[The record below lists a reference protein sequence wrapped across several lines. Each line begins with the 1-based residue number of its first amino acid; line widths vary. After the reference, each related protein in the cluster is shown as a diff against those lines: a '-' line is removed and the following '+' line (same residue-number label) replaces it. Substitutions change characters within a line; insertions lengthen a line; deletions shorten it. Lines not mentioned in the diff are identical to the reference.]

1 MNKALIIGVN
11 KYEHFKDLMSVEYDV
26 KCMSE
31 TLDKHFEDMNI
42 KEVTGIKAKSQF
54 LKLELEYFLKNCSSQ
69 DTLILYWA
77 GHGEVYNQKGY
88 LLTSD
93 SIDDDSE
100 FNKIPMSTLT
110 EWIEESPA
118 KAILVLV
125 DCCKSGYLTRS
136 GSNNSIDTAISNELV
151 IRGKGRIIITA
162 ANDENAYSLE
172 DNSNGFFTHA
182 FLMNLDLYIKELNEQ
197 NDNVDITQLYSMI
210 VKDMED
216 GYYKQVPCMKASIE
230 GRFLLKLKSA
240 SSFKNTNISRK
251 NIPLANLTRGGI
263 KQIESLEEVFRGT
276 YLDHRHFMGT
286 VVKYV
291 GLDLLA
297 AKVVEVVP
305 HVLMENFFHLKIEW
319 FNWVQF
325 SKIGLMRESYVLKL
339 DRSEAEVIFKLVNDK
354 KCFVN
359 IRFSIINENLNV
371 ERLSL
376 KIEKKEISFP
386 RNYTRNRTNKF
397 AHSMEEHYSW
407 IFLTKDERYLI
418 TFDNNNNLSK
428 WRIEDREKLQTIN
441 LKSESD
447 ELLIVGYSSI
457 KETILAVEIV
467 KEQYVYY
474 LFNFLGEIIYTQK
487 LDEGV
492 LAYFPDSG
500 DYIIFYHKTELMFVA
515 LSENEDTE
523 KMFKFKKVFFARRQ
537 YPLFCE
543 STEEIFVFNYNRF
556 LVFNRSFE
564 YLKEIPIQDEN
575 VSSILNSDLLLA
587 IKGEY
592 VQVFDVN
599 DKTKKYP
606 QIKLNENY
614 INSKHNIVSN
624 YYYIGYKKADI
635 YSKEKT
641 FEIIDL
647 TLNTSNNDLFL
658 IDGELKTVLVNKDKS
673 FIAVLT
679 KDGKIRVWE

>member
-1 MNKALIIGVN
+1 MIKALIIGVN
-11 KYEHFKDLMSVEYDV
+11 NYDHFKDLMSVEYDV

-31 TLDKHFEDMNI
+31 TLNKHFEDMNI
-42 KEVTGIKAKSQF
+42 KEVTGEEAKSNF

-88 LLTSD
+88 LLALD
-93 SIDDDSE
+93 STNDDSE
-100 FNKIPMSTLT
+100 FNKISMSTLT

-136 GSNNSIDTAISNELV
+136 GSNNSIDNVISKELV

-182 FLMNLDLYIKELNEQ
+182 FLMNLDSYIKELNEQ

-210 VKDMED
+210 VKDMEE
-216 GYYKQVPCMKASIE
+216 GYYKQVPCMKSSIE

-240 SSFKNTNISRK
+240 SFNNTNISLK
-251 NIPLANLTRGGI
+251 NVPQANLTRGGI
-263 KQIESLEEVFRGT
+263 QQIESLEEAFRGT
-276 YLDHRHFMGT
+276 YLDHRHFMGS

-305 HVLMENFFHLKIEW
+305 HMLMENFFHLKIEW
-319 FNWVQF
+319 FNWVLF
-325 SKIGLMRESYVLKL
+325 SKIGLLRESYVLKL

-371 ERLSL
+371 EKLSL
-376 KIEKKEISFP
+376 KIEKKEIAFP
-386 RNYTRNRTNKF
+386 RNYTTNHTNKF
-397 AHSMEEHYSW
+397 EHSMEENYSW
-407 IFLTKDERYLI
+407 IFLTKDERHLI
-418 TFDNNNNLSK
+418 LFDNNNNLSK

-457 KETILAVEIV
+457 KETVLAVEIV

-500 DYIIFYHKTELMFVA
+500 DYIIFYHKVELMFVA
-515 LSENEDTE
+515 LSENENTE
-523 KMFKFKKVFFARRQ
+523 KMFKFKKGFFERGQ
-537 YPLFCE
+537 YPFFCE
-543 STEEIFVFNYNRF
+543 SAEEIFVFNYNRF

-564 YLKEIPIQDEN
+564 YLKEVSIQDKN
-575 VSSILNSDLLLA
+575 ICFILNSDLLLT

-592 VQVFDVN
+592 VQIFDVN
-599 DKTKKYP
+599 DKSKKYP
-606 QIKLNENY
+606 QLKLNENQMY
-614 INSKHNIVSN
+614 SKHNIVSN
-624 YYYIGYKKADI
+624 YYYIGYKKADF
-635 YSKEKT
+635 YSKVKE

-647 TLNTSNNDLFL
+647 TLNIFNNDLFS
-658 IDGELKTVLVNKDKS
+658 IEGELKTVVVNKDKS